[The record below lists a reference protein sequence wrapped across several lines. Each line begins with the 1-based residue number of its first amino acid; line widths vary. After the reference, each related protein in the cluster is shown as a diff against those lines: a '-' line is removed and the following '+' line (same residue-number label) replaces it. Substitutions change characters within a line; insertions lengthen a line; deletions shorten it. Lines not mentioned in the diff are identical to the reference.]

1 MKPLQT
7 GKYNKNGIEFKQN
20 SLYFSLMMNDPEK
33 IKVVIIDPY
42 HGGSPMSSTI
52 ARKVLLT
59 FQPAA
64 EQSRDMENLTKR
76 AREMLELMAKGD
88 RYLV

>member
-1 MKPLQT
+1 MLLHPFTKVHKLVDYISSQD
-7 GKYNKNGIEFKQN
+7 K
-20 SLYFSLMMNDPEK
+20 MM
-33 IKVVIIDPY
+33 
-42 HGGSPMSSTI
+42 
-52 ARKVLLT
+52 T